1 VEAGREVGEP
11 VGHVFGGVAAV
22 EGPRHASL
30 PRHRNPGRSGKI
42 RQGEEEGGREV
53 RSLDWEGEMGNGLR
67 AALRWLLLPLL
78 FFF

>member
-1 VEAGREVGEP
+1 M
-11 VGHVFGGVAAV
+11 
-22 EGPRHASL
+22 
-30 PRHRNPGRSGKI
+30 HRNPGRSGKI

-78 FFF
+78 FFFKFFFIYLFVPFCARR